1 MWNTFRIPYQI
12 SYDCDRKYGYKE
24 PVHTDYFNSVKFLTF
39 IFTFALYLYT
49 TIPNS
54 QVPTSVKLPFNV
66 ILSHIYIYHLE
77 NIIIY
82 VNFNLSLII
91 NNMLLKQVHLF
102 IIFDSRYFRK

>member
-54 QVPTSVKLPFNV
+54 QSSD
-66 ILSHIYIYHLE
+66 LSQTAIQCNLVTYLYLSSRKYN
-77 NIIIY
+77 NIC
-82 VNFNLSLII
+82 
-91 NNMLLKQVHLF
+91 
-102 IIFDSRYFRK
+102 